1 MNVCVKNLDDF
12 QLAVAL
18 ARVVEN
24 GDDGPI
30 LQGLLKDTV
39 VPIAFRD
46 GNRWLASWAFWL
58 LHRRDLAVRILLVRA
73 RIYPSEASID
83 DNLRRLL
90 SGTSLLSLIY
100 ESRTSETRITTTL
113 VWPYSSRN

>member
-1 MNVCVKNLDDF
+1 MCVKNLDDF

-24 GDDGPI
+24 GEDGPI

-58 LHRRDLAVRILLVRA
+58 LHRRDLAVRILLVRE
-73 RIYPSEASID
+73 RIYPPEVSID
-83 DNLRRLL
+83 GNLHRLL
-90 SGTSLLSLIY
+90 SRTSLPRSTY
-100 ESRTSETRITTTL
+100 RSRRSATHITTIL
-113 VWPYSSRN
+113 AWPCCSRS